1 MRYVAGTLE
10 ALLAL
15 LFISAAVT
23 QVIKGNL
30 GAVSIAACLLIIAFG
45 GWLAKKAVD
54 NFRAKP

>member
-1 MRYVAGTLE
+1 MRYLAGTLE

-30 GAVSIAACLLIIAFG
+30 GAVSIATYLVMIALG
-45 GWLAKKAVD
+45 GWLAKKAID